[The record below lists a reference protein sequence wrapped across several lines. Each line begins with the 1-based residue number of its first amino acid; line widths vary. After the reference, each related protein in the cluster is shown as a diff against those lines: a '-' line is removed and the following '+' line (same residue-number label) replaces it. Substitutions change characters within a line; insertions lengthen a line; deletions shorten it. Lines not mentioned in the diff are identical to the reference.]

1 MTGDEMKAA
10 PEQRPSRATLQQNAA
25 ELYAAGE
32 STSTIASRFGVSDTT
47 IMNWLDELGV
57 KRRTAAEAARLRD
70 GWTME
75 DAAREVESQ
84 IGALLCGGL
93 SDREIARRVGVSS
106 RTVARQRKL
115 AGVAPLPTGSPSP
128 GRDERRERVAAS
140 YDAGE
145 TMEAIAEREG
155 IAVSTVLLDL
165 RAEGIETRRRGMG
178 PETAARIS
186 AARSGKKLGPY
197 SEEHKAKIA
206 EGIQRFWQDS
216 ASAAARAGRS
226 ERMSHRW
233 ASGTSL
239 DETVSRFSGRARQR
253 WFGRWAGREAG
264 KLGGRPR
271 SEPPP
276 EQVAEVL
283 RLADQG
289 WGYRPIMNR
298 LGLTE
303 HRVRSILRTR

>member
-1 MTGDEMKAA
+1 MRDEMKAA
-10 PEQRPSRATLQQNAA
+10 PEQRAALKQKAA

-57 KRRTAAEAARLRD
+57 KRRAPAEAARLRD
-70 GWTME
+70 GWTLE
-75 DAAREVESQ
+75 DADRDVGPQ
-84 IGALLCGGL
+84 IGALLCAGL
-93 SDREIARRVGVSS
+93 SDREIARRAGVSAS
-106 RTVARQRKL
+106 VVAGHRKL
-115 AGVAPLPTGSPSP
+115 AGVAPLPAGSPPAP
-128 GRDERRERVAAS
+128 GRDDRRQRVAEL
-140 YDAGE
+140 YLAGE
-145 TMEAIAEREG
+145 TMEAIAAREG
-155 IAVSTVLLDL
+155 INASTVYLDL
-165 RAEGIETRRRGMG
+165 QAQGLETRPRGMG

-186 AARSGKKLGPY
+186 AARRGKKLGTY
-197 SEEHKAKIA
+197 SQEHKAKIA
-206 EGIQRFWQDS
+206 EGIQRFWRGS

-239 DETVSRFSGRARQR
+239 EQTVSRFSGRARQR

-289 WGYRPIMNR
+289 WGYRAIMDR

-303 HRVRSILRTR
+303 HRVRSILRSRR